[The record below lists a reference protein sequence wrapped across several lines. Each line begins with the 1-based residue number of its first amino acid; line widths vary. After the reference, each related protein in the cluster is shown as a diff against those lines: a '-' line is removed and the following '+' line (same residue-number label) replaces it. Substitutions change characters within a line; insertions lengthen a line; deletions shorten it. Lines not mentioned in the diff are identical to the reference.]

1 MNCGAIPRELIES
14 ELFGSEKGAYTGSV
28 RTRSGLVGALLRTP
42 AFKAEE
48 AAIRARA
55 QQLLDYVG
63 IGKYAEFKARTLSYG
78 DQRRLEIARALA
90 TEPEVLLLDEP
101 FAGLGAGEI
110 AALSQVIRE
119 VHQRAGLTIMLIEHK
134 LREFMQLVSRVIAID
149 FGEIIA
155 TGSPQEIVDHPL
167 VIEAY
172 IGKQDEG
179 HAAPH

>member
-1 MNCGAIPRELIES
+1 MMHQCFELLPIFIADALNGGMSMFISPIETRLRQHS
-14 ELFGSEKGAYTGSV
+14 SHIIALGDHTAQHANFEQACEPLKLSAQVDELQPHPGYG
-28 RTRSGLVGALLRTP
+28 
-42 AFKAEE
+42 
-48 AAIRARA
+48 RA
-55 QQLLDYVG
+55 QLKKEL
-63 IGKYAEFKARTLSYG
+63 R
-78 DQRRLEIARALA
+78 
-90 TEPEVLLLDEP
+90 
-101 FAGLGAGEI
+101 
-110 AALSQVIRE
+110 IRE

-179 HAAPH
+179 HAASL